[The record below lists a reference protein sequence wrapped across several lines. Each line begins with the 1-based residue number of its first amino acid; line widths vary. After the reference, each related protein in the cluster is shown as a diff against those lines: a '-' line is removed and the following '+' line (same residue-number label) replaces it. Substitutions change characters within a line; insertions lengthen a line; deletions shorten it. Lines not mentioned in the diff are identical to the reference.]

1 MFAAPETYP
10 IDLATFHSEISMPYK
25 LTPGRAAG
33 TFLAEIKHRR
43 IVGSRFASGR
53 IVAPAQD
60 FSAIDGE
67 EFASFVEAP
76 HTGVLTG
83 FTRVDGQAIGLICL
97 DGCDNA
103 FPHKLLA
110 DLDALHVGMRVAAQW
125 DADEGVQ
132 TSILAIKG
140 FAPAPDAPMGQ
151 VSPLEVTEAPIEVIP
166 YSMTLEYEHAYG
178 PYYGRMFD
186 EIRDHGR
193 VMGVRTSGGDDAL
206 LPPRETDDIT
216 HKRTGTW
223 KACADTGTIRA
234 CSIINMAFLGQ
245 TREPPYVYAEIVLDG
260 ASTRL
265 VHMIEI
271 DDIETAKLTI
281 KPGTR
286 VRAIWTKGERKGSLS
301 DIECF
306 EVID

>member
-10 IDLATFHSEISMPYK
+10 IDLPTFHSEISMPYT

-33 TFLAEIKHRR
+33 TFLAEVKNRR

-53 IVAPAQD
+53 VVAPAED
-60 FSAIDGE
+60 FSSLDGE
-67 EFASFVEAP
+67 ELASFVQAP
-76 HTGVLTG
+76 ETGVLTG
-83 FTRVDGQAIGLICL
+83 FTRVGGEVLGMIRL
-97 DGCDNA
+97 DGCDNV
-103 FPHKLLA
+103 FPHKILA
-110 DLDALHVGMRVAAQW
+110 DMDVLSIGLRVSAVW
-125 DADEGVQ
+125 DDGVEA
-132 TSILAIKG
+132 SILAIKG
-140 FAPAPDAPMGQ
+140 FAPAVDAPLG
-151 VSPLEVTEAPIEVIP
+151 VVTPLAETEEAIGVIP
-166 YSMTLEYEHAYG
+166 YSMTLPYEHAYG

-186 EIRDHGR
+186 EIREHGR
-193 VMGVRTSGGDDAL
+193 VMGVRTSNGEDAL
-206 LPPRETDDIT
+206 LPPREIDDIT

-223 KACADTGTIRA
+223 KACADTGTIRG

-265 VHMIEI
+265 IHMIDI
-271 DDIETAKLTI
+271 DDIETAKQKI

-286 VRAIWTKGERKGSLS
+286 VRAIWTSGERKGSLA
-301 DIECF
+301 DIERF

>member
-10 IDLATFHSEISMPYK
+10 IDLPTFHSEISMPYT

-33 TFLAEIKHRR
+33 TFLAEVKNGR

-53 IVAPAQD
+53 IVAPAED
-60 FSAIDGE
+60 FSSVDGE
-67 EFASFVEAP
+67 ELASFVEAP
-76 HTGVLTG
+76 QTGVLKG
-83 FTRVDGQAIGLICL
+83 FTRVGGEVLGLIRL
-97 DGCDNA
+97 DGCDNDFA
-103 FPHKLLA
+103 HKVLA
-110 DLDALHVGMRVAAQW
+110 DMDDLSIGARVAAVW
-125 DADEGVQ
+125 DDGVEA
-132 TSILAIKG
+132 SILAIKG
-140 FAPAPDAPMGQ
+140 FALAPDASMGS
-151 VSPLEVTEAPIEVIP
+151 VTPLAETEEPIGVIP
-166 YSMTLEYEHAYG
+166 YSMTLPYEHAYG

-186 EIRDHGR
+186 EIREHGR
-193 VMGVRTSGGDDAL
+193 VMGVRTSNGEDAL
-206 LPPRETDDIT
+206 LPPREIDDLT

-223 KACADTGTIRA
+223 KACADTGTIRG

-265 VHMIEI
+265 IHMIDI
-271 DDIETAKLTI
+271 DDVESAKQKI

-286 VRAIWTKGERKGSLS
+286 VRAIWTSGERKGSLA
-301 DIECF
+301 DIERF